1 MGEQG
6 HDDHHGLCRG
16 AQPIEDGTF
25 AGAEGFVTRVTD
37 EPLFLLRMDTD
48 IALARLASG
57 RTVPIG
63 AECGCGVHDGP
74 PGVVW
79 KHAKRSIFGPPF
91 SLQVRFTTVK
101 CRATGLSSS
110 ASYLV
115 FTTTAET
122 KASIFYDA
130 LSHEARGPSL
140 RVRSGAAPRRA
151 AVGSQRH
158 ALVRHGHPTSPG
170 FGFPRPISH
179 HPSAVPHDFL
189 CNGCQYSLHE
199 ATEGS
204 NDLGNSVTQLLLW

>member
-79 KHAKRSIFGPPF
+79 KHAKRSIFVPPF

-101 CRATGLSSS
+101 CRATTPTMRTLK
-110 ASYLV
+110 LH
-115 FTTTAET
+115 FPDE
-122 KASIFYDA
+122 A
-130 LSHEARGPSL
+130 LPTLL
-140 RVRSGAAPRRA
+140 RIDTLNRK
-151 AVGSQRH
+151 
-158 ALVRHGHPTSPG
+158 
-170 FGFPRPISH
+170 
-179 HPSAVPHDFL
+179 
-189 CNGCQYSLHE
+189 
-199 ATEGS
+199 
-204 NDLGNSVTQLLLW
+204 LLENQWQKV

>member
-101 CRATGLSSS
+101 CRATH
-110 ASYLV
+110 AD
-115 FTTTAET
+115 ET
-122 KASIFYDA
+122 KINLQKGSGYGAH
-130 LSHEARGPSL
+130 SHF
-140 RVRSGAAPRRA
+140 SG
-151 AVGSQRH
+151 Q
-158 ALVRHGHPTSPG
+158 
-170 FGFPRPISH
+170 
-179 HPSAVPHDFL
+179 
-189 CNGCQYSLHE
+189 
-199 ATEGS
+199 
-204 NDLGNSVTQLLLW
+204 

>member
-101 CRATGLSSS
+101 CRATKQFNLENNDGIYPALCGR
-110 ASYLV
+110 
-115 FTTTAET
+115 ET
-122 KASIFYDA
+122 FA
-130 LSHEARGPSL
+130 
-140 RVRSGAAPRRA
+140 
-151 AVGSQRH
+151 
-158 ALVRHGHPTSPG
+158 
-170 FGFPRPISH
+170 
-179 HPSAVPHDFL
+179 
-189 CNGCQYSLHE
+189 
-199 ATEGS
+199 
-204 NDLGNSVTQLLLW
+204 LLLDLCDGTGNATGCYREVLHWCVRQ